1 MEKGTTLSFDTI
13 EDLNN
18 YVKSDTKNHLV
29 SVIDWSS
36 YHAALA
42 EEDVKIY
49 QGFYS
54 VCLKFP
60 KDFEK
65 LSQEVK
71 EGAGT
76 PTVVVIPPEK
86 TISRKARREEM
97 EFNLYILA
105 FSPTLIKGS
114 TFGRHI
120 SEYTFMQYDIKESLY
135 PTEDELDVMKSI
147 FRRVDEELHHE
158 EDRNTLHILTDQI
171 KLILDHC
178 LRFYDRQFTT
188 RHSQNYQIAQEFLQ
202 NINLYLNSGMAK
214 KMGVPSISYFA
225 DLSHTSPG
233 YFSDIIK
240 KETGVNIKKYLQ
252 YKIIEAA
259 KQMLSATDKPI
270 NEIAEWL
277 GFKYPQHFTRLFK
290 HEAGMSPRDF
300 RKQIKR
306 EQQ

>member
-1 MEKGTTLSFDTI
+1 M
-13 EDLNN
+13 DLTS
-18 YVKSDTKNHLV
+18 KLTMLGGADIS
-29 SVIDWSS
+29 
-36 YHAALA
+36 A
-42 EEDVKIY
+42 
-49 QGFYS
+49 GFYS
-54 VCLKFP
+54 ICLRYP
-60 KDFEK
+60 ENFEK
-65 LSQEVK
+65 LSHEVK
-71 EGAGT
+71 EGAGA
-76 PTVVVIPPEK
+76 PTVIVIPPGR
-86 TISRKARREEM
+86 TVRRLANPERI
-97 EFNLYILA
+97 EFRVQVLA

-120 SEYTFMQYDIKESLY
+120 SEYSFMQYDVEEALY
-135 PTEDELDVMKSI
+135 PTEYELDVMKSI

-158 EDRNTLHILTDQI
+158 EDRNTLHILTDQV
-171 KLILDHC
+171 KLTLDHC

-202 NINLYLNSGMAK
+202 NINLYISSGMAK
-214 KMGVPSISYFA
+214 KNGVPSISYFA

-259 KQMLSATDKPI
+259 KQMLTATDKPI
-270 NEIAEWL
+270 NDIADWL

-290 HEAGMSPRDF
+290 HESGMSPREF

-306 EQQ
+306 EQQQ

>member
-1 MEKGTTLSFDTI
+1 MEKGSTISFDTI
-13 EDLNN
+13 EDLKHFF
-18 YVKSDTKNHLV
+18 KSDTKNHLV
-29 SVIDWSS
+29 SVIDLTSQPT
-36 YHAALA
+36 ALA
-42 EEDVKIY
+42 GMDTLI
-49 QGFYS
+49 GFYAI
-54 VCLKFP
+54 CLRFP
-60 KDFEK
+60 KNFEK
-65 LSQEVK
+65 LSQEEK
-71 EGAGT
+71 ERVGA
-76 PTVVVIPPEK
+76 PTVTVIPPGK
-86 TISRKARREEM
+86 TVRRKDAREETD
-97 EFNLYILA
+97 FSTYVLA

-120 SEYTFMQYDIKESLY
+120 SEYTFMQYDTEESLY
-135 PTEDELDVMKSI
+135 PTEEELDKLRSI
-147 FRRVDEELHHE
+147 FRRVDDELHHK

-171 KLILDHC
+171 KLVLDHS

-202 NINLYLNSGMAK
+202 NINLYLNSGMAR

>member
-1 MEKGTTLSFDTI
+1 MEKGSTISFDTI
-13 EDLNN
+13 EDLKHFF
-18 YVKSDTKNHLV
+18 KSDTKNHLV
-29 SVIDWSS
+29 SVIDLTSQPTV
-36 YHAALA
+36 LVGI
-42 EEDVKIY
+42 DVIP
-49 QGFYS
+49 GFYS
-54 VCLKFP
+54 IFLRYP
-60 KDFEK
+60 KNFDK
-65 LSQEVK
+65 LSQEMK
-71 EGAGT
+71 EGIGA
-76 PTVVVIPPEK
+76 PTVTVIPPGK
-86 TISRKARREEM
+86 TVRRKDAREETD
-97 EFNLYILA
+97 FSTYVLA

-120 SEYTFMQYDIKESLY
+120 SEYTFMQYDTEESLY
-135 PTEDELDVMKSI
+135 PTEEELDKLRSI
-147 FRRVDEELHHE
+147 FRRVDDELHHE

-171 KLILDHC
+171 KLVLDHS
-178 LRFYDRQFTT
+178 LRFYDRQFAT

-202 NINLYLNSGMAK
+202 NINLYLNSGMAR

>member
-1 MEKGTTLSFDTI
+1 MEKGSTISFDTI
-13 EDLNN
+13 EDLKHFF
-18 YVKSDTKNHLV
+18 KSDTKNHLV
-29 SVIDWSS
+29 SVIDLTSQPTV
-36 YHAALA
+36 LVGI
-42 EEDVKIY
+42 DVIP
-49 QGFYS
+49 GFYS
-54 VCLKFP
+54 IFLRYP
-60 KDFEK
+60 KNFEK
-65 LSQEVK
+65 LSQEMK
-71 EGAGT
+71 EGIGA
-76 PTVVVIPPEK
+76 PTVTVIPPGK
-86 TISRKARREEM
+86 RVRRRKDPEGI
-97 EFNLYILA
+97 EFNNLLLA

-120 SEYTFMQYDIKESLY
+120 SEYTFMQYDTEESLY
-135 PTEDELDVMKSI
+135 PTEEELDKLRSI
-147 FRRVDEELHHE
+147 FRRVDDELHHE

-171 KLILDHC
+171 KLVLDHS
-178 LRFYDRQFTT
+178 LRFYDRQFAT

-202 NINLYLNSGMAK
+202 NITMYLNSGMAR

>member
-1 MEKGTTLSFDTI
+1 MEKGSTISFDTI
-13 EDLNN
+13 EDLNHFF
-18 YVKSDTKNHLV
+18 KSDTKNHLV
-29 SVIDWSS
+29 SVLDLTSQPTVLVGID
-36 YHAALA
+36 
-42 EEDVKIY
+42 VIP
-49 QGFYS
+49 GFY
-54 VCLKFP
+54 LIFLRYP
-60 KDFEK
+60 KNFDK
-65 LSQEVK
+65 LSQEMK
-71 EGAGT
+71 GGIGA
-76 PTVVVIPPEK
+76 PTVTVIPPGK
-86 TISRKARREEM
+86 RVRRRKDPEGI
-97 EFNLYILA
+97 EFNNLMLA

-120 SEYTFMQYDIKESLY
+120 NEYSFMQYDLEESLY
-135 PTEDELDVMKSI
+135 PTEDELDKVRSI
-147 FRRVDEELHHE
+147 FRRVDDELHHE
-158 EDRNTLHILTDQI
+158 EDRNTLHILTDAI
-171 KLILDHC
+171 KLVLDHC

-202 NINLYLNSGMAK
+202 NITVYLNSGMAR

-300 RKQIKR
+300 RKQLKS

>member
-1 MEKGTTLSFDTI
+1 MEKGSTISFDTI
-13 EDLNN
+13 EDLNHFF
-18 YVKSDTKNHLV
+18 KSDTKNHLV
-29 SVIDWSS
+29 SVLDLTSQPTVLVGID
-36 YHAALA
+36 
-42 EEDVKIY
+42 VIP
-49 QGFYS
+49 GFY
-54 VCLKFP
+54 LIFLRYP
-60 KDFEK
+60 KNFDK
-65 LSQEVK
+65 LSQEMK
-71 EGAGT
+71 GGIGA
-76 PTVVVIPPEK
+76 PTVTVIPPGK
-86 TISRKARREEM
+86 RVRRRKDPEGI
-97 EFNLYILA
+97 EFNNLMLA

-120 SEYTFMQYDIKESLY
+120 SEYTFMQYDLEESLY
-135 PTEDELDVMKSI
+135 PTEDELDKVRSI
-147 FRRVDEELHHE
+147 FRRVDDELHHE
-158 EDRNTLHILTDQI
+158 EDRNTLHILTDAI
-171 KLILDHC
+171 KLVLDHC

-202 NINLYLNSGMAK
+202 NITMYLNSGMARN
-214 KMGVPSISYFA
+214 MGVPSISYFA

-300 RKQIKR
+300 RKQFKS